1 MAKLYDLVIKTGSYK
16 NNQGEEK
23 NRYKNVGA
31 CMEGQN
37 GGMFL
42 LLDRTFNPA
51 GVDEGEACLIS
62 MFEPKP
68 RDGQQSNQP
77 PQPAHQPQRREAP
90 AYGQQAEGVNQ
101 PDSSNSDLP
110 F

>member
-23 NRYKNVGA
+23 SKYKNVGA

-51 GVDEGEACLIS
+51 GIGDGEACIIS
-62 MFEPKP
+62 MYEPTQ
-68 RDGQQSNQP
+68 RDPQQPAPARNQPYGNQGFGQQSD
-77 PQPAHQPQRREAP
+77 
-90 AYGQQAEGVNQ
+90 GVNQ
-101 PDSSNSDLP
+101 PVDSGDDSIP